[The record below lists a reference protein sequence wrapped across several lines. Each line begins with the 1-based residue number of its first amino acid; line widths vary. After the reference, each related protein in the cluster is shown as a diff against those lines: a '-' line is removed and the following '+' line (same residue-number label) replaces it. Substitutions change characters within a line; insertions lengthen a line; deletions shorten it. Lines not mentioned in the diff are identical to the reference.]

1 MKRAAWVGIL
11 IFTLIGLMPVW
22 ADASLVDDVSASD
35 GEEDDYFAAA
45 VSVSSD
51 VCIIGAD
58 GDDDKGTDAGAAY
71 IFWFEDPNWVEE
83 AKLTASD
90 GQEYDYFGRSV
101 SVSGDVCVVGARGDD
116 DNGLA
121 SGSSYVFRFDGQQWI
136 EEAKLTASDGATWD
150 NFGWS
155 VCIYGNVCIVGAKN
169 DYTNGDGSGSAYIF
183 RFDGAQW
190 VEEQKLTASDA
201 QANDFFGW
209 SVSINS
215 HVCLVG
221 ARGDDGFAGAAYVF
235 RHSEPN
241 WVEEAKLVASDRAEN
256 DWFGTSVAVDGEV
269 CIVGAVGD
277 DDDGQQSGS
286 AYVFG
291 FDGGSWIEEAKL
303 TASDGTY
310 YDVFGESVS
319 IRGNVCAVSAPRD
332 DDNGEESGSVYIFR
346 YYDPNWVEE
355 DKLTA
360 FDGEVYDYFGSS
372 VSIDSGTAVVGAD
385 GKGWDTGGAY
395 LYAVEM
401 CPAGDLSGDCMVNL
415 GDFAM
420 LAEEWLT
427 VYDMDDL
434 AVLAQHWLGGG

>member
-11 IFTLIGLMPVW
+11 VFTLIPMSVW
-22 ADASLVDDVSASD
+22 AATPLVGYLGVSD
-35 GEEDDYFAAA
+35 GEEDDYFGAA

-58 GDDDKGTDAGAAY
+58 GDDDKGADAGAAY

-90 GQEYDYFGRSV
+90 GQEYDYLGWSV
-101 SVSGDVCVVGARGDD
+101 SVSGDVCIVGARGDD

-121 SGSSYVFRFDGQQWI
+121 SGSSYVFRFDGGQWI
-136 EEAKLTASDGATWD
+136 EEAKLTASDGTTWN

-155 VCIYGNVCIVGAKN
+155 VSIYGNVCIVGAKN
-169 DYTNGDGSGSAYIF
+169 DYANGDGSGSAYIF
-183 RFDGAQW
+183 RFDGGQW
-190 VEEQKLTASDA
+190 IEEQKLTASDA

-221 ARGDDGFAGAAYVF
+221 ARGDDEFAGAAYVF
-235 RHSEPN
+235 RHSGPN
-241 WVEEAKLVASDRAEN
+241 WVEEAKLVASGRAEN
-256 DWFGTSVAVDGEV
+256 DWFGTSVAIDGEV

-286 AYVFG
+286 AYVFRFSG
-291 FDGGSWIEEAKL
+291 DSWIEEAKL

-319 IRGNVCAVSAPRD
+319 IRGNVCAVSAPRN
-332 DDNGEESGSVYIFR
+332 DDNGDESGSAYIFR
-346 YYDPNWVEE
+346 FADPNWVEE
-355 DKLTA
+355 AKLTA
-360 FDGEVYDYFGSS
+360 FDGEEYDYFGSS

-385 GKGWDTGGAY
+385 GKEWNTGGAY

-401 CPAGDLSGDCMVNL
+401 CPEGDLSGDCLVNL

-420 LAEEWLT
+420 LADEWLT

-434 AVLAQHWLGGG
+434 VVLAQQWLGGG

>member
-11 IFTLIGLMPVW
+11 ILTLIGPIPSSE
-22 ADASLVDDVSASD
+22 AAPLVDHLSASD
-35 GEEDDYFAAA
+35 GEADDYFGAA

-51 VCIIGAD
+51 LCIIGAD

-90 GQEYDYFGRSV
+90 GQDYDYFGWSV
-101 SVSGDVCVVGARGDD
+101 SVRGNVCVVGARGDD

-121 SGSSYVFRFDGQQWI
+121 AGSAYVFRFDGQQWLA
-136 EEAKLTASDGATWD
+136 EQKLTASDGATWD

-155 VCIYGNVCIVGAKN
+155 VSIYGNVCIVGAKN
-169 DYTNGDGSGSAYIF
+169 DYDNGDGSGSAYIF
-183 RFDGAQW
+183 RYDGNQW
-190 VEEQKLTASDA
+190 IEEQKLTASDA
-201 QANDFFGW
+201 QAEAFFGW

-221 ARGDDGFAGAAYVF
+221 ASGDDLSAGAAYVF
-235 RHSEPN
+235 RYDQPN
-241 WVEEAKLVASDRAEN
+241 WIEEAKLQAFDRAEN
-256 DWFGTSVAVDGEV
+256 DWFGTSVAIDDNV
-269 CIVGAVGD
+269 CVVGAIGD
-277 DDDGQQSGS
+277 DDDGEQSGS
-286 AYVFG
+286 AYVFR
-291 FDGGSWIEEAKL
+291 FDGDSWVEEAKL

-319 IRGNVCAVSAPRD
+319 IRGDVCAVSAPRN
-332 DDNGEESGSVYIFR
+332 DDNGDESGAAYIFR
-346 YYDPNWVEE
+346 YIDPNWVQE

-360 FDGEVYDYFGSS
+360 FDGEDYDYFGSS

-385 GKGWDTGGAY
+385 GKWQNTGGAY
-395 LYAVEM
+395 LYAVQM
-401 CPAGDLSGDCMVNL
+401 CPAGDLSGDCLVNL

-420 LAEEWLT
+420 LADEWL
-427 VYDMDDL
+427 VLYDVDDL
-434 AVLAQHWLGGG
+434 VILAQQWLSGG